1 MHRNGK
7 IKYMNIIY
15 DNIIFNLQKYGGISR
30 YFSEIIKRITKYD
43 GARVD
48 IFKGLSIMPR
58 RFSKLRNT
66 FLEYKLFRYK
76 YDIYHPPYYS
86 SWIKKR
92 RGIKTIV
99 TVYDMIHELYSS
111 KFKIFDNGIETKRK
125 SILNADHII
134 CISMT
139 TKKDLM
145 KIYNIK
151 DELISVTYLGTSL
164 NNHNFVPLIFDN
176 FHKPY
181 ILYIGNRRYYKNF
194 NILLNAFNML
204 NLKKDFDLVCFGG
217 GGFLKE
223 EMLEFKNLKLESSIR
238 HIEGH
243 DELLRTYYKN
253 ASIFVY
259 PSFYEGFGLPILEAM
274 GNDCAVIA
282 SNAGSIPEIAGSAA
296 MFFSPD
302 KVDELCYCLKQII
315 SNNNIREEYIK
326 RGKERIKLFSWD
338 KTAQETY
345 EVYKKVLS

>member
-1 MHRNGK
+1 MDAFDVSVVAPFHINEYLQHDTNFIVKGFYFNQKFYGSGHLTNWGRSLLLPVEYALFGCAD
-7 IKYMNIIY
+7 IIH
-15 DNIIFNLQKYGGISR
+15 
-30 YFSEIIKRITKYD
+30 ET
-43 GARVD
+43 
-48 IFKGLSIMPR
+48 
-58 RFSKLRNT
+58 
-66 FLEYKLFRYK
+66 
-76 YDIYHPPYYS
+76 YYS
-86 SWIKKR
+86 PVPVG
-92 RGIKTIV
+92 RGKTRVV

-217 GGFLKE
+217 GRFLKE